1 MSTTDVQPK
10 PWALLAYTVADDQS
24 GGGSLDASAKE
35 ELKALCDAADFGQ
48 VSIAAQV
55 DFKHTKGV
63 FRGSLTAKPPKSRG
77 FEDVR
82 AEDHPLWRK
91 ILRNVKQ
98 STLRIQVEHQDLNA
112 AGSTVL
118 EEFLGF
124 GRRECP
130 AARHAIVFYGHA
142 YGPMGLF
149 YDRESTRHESH
160 TLRLNDL
167 AGAMQVADGRAAV
180 VLFRDCF
187 MNTLETACQLAGVSE
202 FMIASQSEVPIAG
215 IWPWTHFM
223 TALMPSASSG
233 DVAKALATQLGHFLD
248 EPANRGPYP
257 DVPIAAIDL
266 GAVGTITGPLKA
278 LADALDDARRDPARS
293 RACAQALEGARSG
306 YSSKDHVR
314 PGDPALLDVPTLCDS
329 LQALGSDPVAGP
341 AQALGEAV
349 RTRLVTWKHSQ
360 QGRYQGASIYYKP
373 VTEKDLERS
382 NIQAGDEAAAQ
393 SDADAYRMLAMNK
406 ETGWDRVALN
416 PLAPSGGAA

>member
-1 MSTTDVQPK
+1 
-10 PWALLAYTVADDQS
+10 
-24 GGGSLDASAKE
+24 
-35 ELKALCDAADFGQ
+35 
-48 VSIAAQV
+48 
-55 DFKHTKGV
+55 
-63 FRGSLTAKPPKSRG
+63 
-77 FEDVR
+77 
-82 AEDHPLWRK
+82 
-91 ILRNVKQ
+91 
-98 STLRIQVEHQDLNA
+98 
-112 AGSTVL
+112 
-118 EEFLGF
+118 
-124 GRRECP
+124 
-130 AARHAIVFYGHA
+130 
-142 YGPMGLF
+142 
-149 YDRESTRHESH
+149 
-160 TLRLNDL
+160 
-167 AGAMQVADGRAAV
+167 
-180 VLFRDCF
+180 
-187 MNTLETACQLAGVSE
+187 
-202 FMIASQSEVPIAG
+202 
-215 IWPWTHFM
+215 M

-266 GAVGTITGPLKA
+266 GAVGAITGPLKA

-341 AQALGEAV
+341 AQALGDAV

-382 NIQAGDEAAAQ
+382 NIQAEDEAAAQ
-393 SDADAYRMLAMNK
+393 SDANAYRTLALNK

-416 PLAPSGGAA
+416 PLVP